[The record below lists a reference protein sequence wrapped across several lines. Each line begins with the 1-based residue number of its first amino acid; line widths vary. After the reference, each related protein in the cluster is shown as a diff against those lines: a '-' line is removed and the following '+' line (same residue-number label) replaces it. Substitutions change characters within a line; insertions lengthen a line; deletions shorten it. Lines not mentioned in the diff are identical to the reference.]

1 MSTRSAAG
9 NGKRPRRP
17 ARPPRRPARR
27 PRRPA
32 RRPRP
37 AADRRRRRIGLAG
50 RYATLVLMLVVML
63 GPIVWQFLT
72 SIRGR
77 TENVYDGVLPSR
89 PTLDNYVRVAE
100 SFPLLQYVG
109 NTLTVAAL
117 AVTSNMLFAAMGG
130 YALSR
135 AAWKGRQVVFTVLV
149 ATLMFPFESVMI
161 SMFLTV
167 REMGL
172 VDTLV
177 GVWLPGAVSVLNIM
191 VMRAA
196 FLAVPREVEEAAV
209 LDGAGEWTRF
219 TRVFLPAAKGAL
231 AVVCITS
238 FMGAWDDFLWPLLV
252 LTDSDHYTLQLG
264 LKTLAGATTV
274 NDQRLVAAGAMAA
287 LLPMMLLFF
296 ALQRFFFKG
305 VGEGAVKI

>member
-1 MSTRSAAG
+1 MSAPSPPGGRE
-9 NGKRPRRP
+9 PRRS
-17 ARPPRRPARR
+17 R
-27 PRRPA
+27 
-32 RRPRP
+32 
-37 AADRRRRRIGLAG
+37 ADRGRRWTGLAG
-50 RYATLVLMLVVML
+50 RYAALLLMLVVML

-77 TENVYDGVLPSR
+77 TENVYDGMLPSQ

-100 SFPLLQYVG
+100 SFPLLQYAG
-109 NTLTVAAL
+109 NTLVVAAL
-117 AVTSNMLFAAMGG
+117 AVTSNTLFAAMGG

-135 AAWKGRQVVFTVLV
+135 AAWKGRKVVFTLLV

-172 VDTLV
+172 VDTLI
-177 GVWLPGAVSVLNIM
+177 GVWLPGAVSVLNVMIM
-191 VMRAA
+191 RSA

-209 LDGAGEWTRF
+209 LDGANEWTRF
-219 TRVFLPAAKGAL
+219 ARVFLPSAKGAL
-231 AVVCITS
+231 AVVCLTS

-252 LTDSDHYTLQLG
+252 LTDSDNYTLQLG

-274 NDQRLVAAGAMAA
+274 NDQRLIAAGAMAA
-287 LLPMMLLFF
+287 LIPMMLLFL

-305 VGEGAVKI
+305 VGEGAVKT

>member
-1 MSTRSAAG
+1 MRGEARTPSSAA
-9 NGKRPRRP
+9 
-17 ARPPRRPARR
+17 ARR
-27 PRRPA
+27 RHRIA
-32 RRPRP
+32 L
-37 AADRRRRRIGLAG
+37 AA

-72 SIRGR
+72 SVRGR
-77 TENVYDGVLPSR
+77 TENVYDGVLPAR
-89 PTLDNYVRVAE
+89 PTLDNYVRVAD

-109 NTLTVAAL
+109 NTLTVAVL
-117 AVTSNMLFAAMGG
+117 AIASNMLFAAMGG

-135 AAWKGRQVVFTVLV
+135 AGWKGRRIVFTVLV

-172 VDTLV
+172 VDTLI

-191 VMRAA
+191 IMRAA

-287 LLPMMLLFF
+287 LVPMMLLFF

>member
-1 MSTRSAAG
+1 MSALPAPGKTAG
-9 NGKRPRRP
+9 RRVG
-17 ARPPRRPARR
+17 ADARR
-27 PRRPA
+27 HWT
-32 RRPRP
+32 
-37 AADRRRRRIGLAG
+37 GLAA
-50 RYATLVLMLVVML
+50 RYATLLLMLVIMI

-100 SFPLLQYVG
+100 SFPLFQYVG
-109 NTLTVAAL
+109 NTLTVALL

-135 AAWKGRQVVFTVLV
+135 AAWKGRKAVFTVLV

-172 VDTLV
+172 VDTLI

-191 VMRAA
+191 VLRSA
-196 FLAVPREVEEAAV
+196 FLSVPREVEEAAV
-209 LDGAGEWTRF
+209 IDGANEWTRF

-274 NDQRLVAAGAMAA
+274 SDQRIIAAGAMTA
-287 LLPMMLLFF
+287 LIPIVLLFF

-305 VGEGAVKI
+305 VGEGAVKT

>member
-1 MSTRSAAG
+1 MRTA
-9 NGKRPRRP
+9 PP
-17 ARPPRRPARR
+17 ARAARVGG
-27 PRRPA
+27 
-32 RRPRP
+32 
-37 AADRRRRRIGLAG
+37 DGLTRRRLALAA
-50 RYATLVLMLVVML
+50 RYGTLLLMLAVML
-63 GPIVWQFLT
+63 GPILWQFLT

-77 TENVYDGVLPSR
+77 TENVYDGVLPTH

-109 NTLTVAAL
+109 NTLVVAGL
-117 AVTSNMLFAAMGG
+117 AITSNMLFAAMGG

-135 AAWKGRQVVFTVLV
+135 AAWKGREVVLTVLV

-167 REMGL
+167 RGMGL
-172 VDTLV
+172 VDTLI

-191 VMRAA
+191 IMRAA
-196 FLAVPREVEEAAV
+196 FLAVPKEVEEAAV

-219 TRVFLPAAKGAL
+219 TRVFVPSARGAL

-274 NDQRLVAAGAMAA
+274 NDQRLIAAGAMAA

-305 VGEGAVKI
+305 VGEGAVKL

>member
-1 MSTRSAAG
+1 MSA
-9 NGKRPRRP
+9 P
-17 ARPPRRPARR
+17 APSREA
-27 PRRPA
+27 
-32 RRPRP
+32 
-37 AADRRRRRIGLAG
+37 RRRRLLGLAA
-50 RYATLVLMLVVML
+50 RYATLLLMLGVVL

-72 SIRGR
+72 SLRGR

-89 PTLDNYVRVAE
+89 PTLDNYLRVAE

-109 NTLTVAAL
+109 NTLTVALL

-135 AAWKGRQVVFTVLV
+135 AGWKGRRTVFTVLV

-172 VDTLV
+172 VDTLI

-191 VMRAA
+191 IMHAA
-196 FLAVPREVEEAAV
+196 FLAVPREIEEAAV
-209 LDGAGEWTRF
+209 LDGAGEWARF

-231 AVVCITS
+231 AVVCLTS

-252 LTDSDHYTLQLG
+252 LTDSEHYTLQLG
-264 LKTLAGATTV
+264 LKTLAGATTTS
-274 NDQRLVAAGAMAA
+274 DQRIIAAGAMAA
-287 LLPMMLLFF
+287 FLPMVLLFF

>member
-1 MSTRSAAG
+1 MSATGTGRG
-9 NGKRPRRP
+9 
-17 ARPPRRPARR
+17 
-27 PRRPA
+27 
-32 RRPRP
+32 
-37 AADRRRRRIGLAG
+37 RRRSGLAA
-50 RYATLVLMLVVML
+50 RYAVLLLMLVLML

-72 SIRGR
+72 SVRGR
-77 TENVYDGVLPSR
+77 TENVYDGLLPSR
-89 PTLDNYVRVAE
+89 PTLDNYLRVAE
-100 SFPLLQYVG
+100 SFPLAQYVG
-109 NTLTVAAL
+109 NTLVVALL
-117 AVTSNMLFAAMGG
+117 AVASNTLFAAMGG

-135 AAWKGRQVVFTVLV
+135 AGWKGRGAVFTVLV

-177 GVWLPGAVSVLNIM
+177 GVWLPGAVSVLNVMI
-191 VMRAA
+191 MRAA
-196 FLAVPREVEEAAV
+196 FLAVPREIEEAAV

-219 TRVFLPAAKGAL
+219 TRVFLPGARGAL

-264 LKTLAGATTV
+264 LKTLAGATTTS
-274 NDQRLVAAGAMAA
+274 DQRIVAAGAMAA
-287 LLPMMLLFF
+287 LLPMMLLFL

-305 VGEGAVKI
+305 VGEGAVKT

>member
-1 MSTRSAAG
+1 MSAT
-9 NGKRPRRP
+9 PRGRL
-17 ARPPRRPARR
+17 
-27 PRRPA
+27 
-32 RRPRP
+32 
-37 AADRRRRRIGLAG
+37 GLAV

-77 TENVYDGVLPSR
+77 TENVYDGVLPAR
-89 PTLDNYVRVAE
+89 PTLDNYALVAD

-109 NTLTVAAL
+109 NTLIVAAL
-117 AVTSNMLFAAMGG
+117 AITSNMLFAAMGG

-135 AAWKGRQVVFTVLV
+135 AGWKGRRSVFTVLV

-172 VDTLV
+172 VDTLI

-191 VMRAA
+191 IMRSA
-196 FLAVPREVEEAAV
+196 FLAVPKEVEESAV

-219 TRVFLPAAKGAL
+219 TRLFLPAAKGAL

-238 FMGAWDDFLWPLLV
+238 FIGAWDDFLWPLLI

-264 LKTLAGATTV
+264 LKSLAGATTT
-274 NDQRLVAAGAMAA
+274 NDQRIIAAGAMAA
-287 LLPMMLLFF
+287 LLPIMLLFF

>member
-1 MSTRSAAG
+1 MSRRTVSQRAVSHRAG
-9 NGKRPRRP
+9 DGG
-17 ARPPRRPARR
+17 AR
-27 PRRPA
+27 
-32 RRPRP
+32 
-37 AADRRRRRIGLAG
+37 ADLRRRRLGLVG
-50 RYATLVLMLVVML
+50 RYATLTLMLVVML

-89 PTLDNYVRVAE
+89 PTLDNYVRVAD

-109 NTLTVAAL
+109 NTLTVAVL
-117 AVTSNMLFAAMGG
+117 AIASNLLFAAMGG

-135 AAWKGRQVVFTVLV
+135 AAWKGRKTVFTVLV

-172 VDTLV
+172 VDTLI

-191 VMRAA
+191 IMRAA
-196 FLAVPREVEEAAV
+196 FLAVPGEIEEAAV
-209 LDGAGEWTRF
+209 LDGANEWTRF

-252 LTDSDHYTLQLG
+252 LTNSDHYTLQLG

-274 NDQRLVAAGAMAA
+274 NDQRLIAAGAMAA
-287 LLPMMLLFF
+287 LFPMMLLFF
-296 ALQRFFFKG
+296 ALQRYFFKG
-305 VGEGAVKI
+305 VGEGAVKT

>member
-1 MSTRSAAG
+1 MSTPSSAG
-9 NGKRPRRP
+9 TGQ
-17 ARPPRRPARR
+17 PARR
-27 PRRPA
+27 TAAA
-32 RRPRP
+32 RRRH
-37 AADRRRRRIGLAG
+37 RIALAG

-77 TENVYDGVLPSR
+77 TENVYDGVLPAR

-109 NTLTVAAL
+109 NTLTVAVL
-117 AVTSNMLFAAMGG
+117 AITSNMLFAAMGG

-135 AAWKGRQVVFTVLV
+135 AAWKGRRIVFTVLV

-172 VDTLV
+172 VDTLI

-191 VMRAA
+191 IMRAA

-252 LTDSDHYTLQLG
+252 LTDSDRYTLQLG

-287 LLPMMLLFF
+287 LVPMMLLFF

>member
-1 MSTRSAAG
+1 MSTATRTAPPASASARTATHAG
-9 NGKRPRRP
+9 
-17 ARPPRRPARR
+17 
-27 PRRPA
+27 
-32 RRPRP
+32 
-37 AADRRRRRIGLAG
+37 ADRRRRRIGLAA
-50 RYATLVLMLVVML
+50 RYVTLILMLVVML

-77 TENVYDGVLPSR
+77 TENVYDGVLPSQ
-89 PTLDNYVRVAE
+89 PTLDNYALVAD

-109 NTLTVAAL
+109 NTLVVAVL
-117 AVTSNMLFAAMGG
+117 AITSNMLFAAMGG

-135 AAWKGRQVVFTVLV
+135 AGWKGRKSVFTVLV

-191 VMRAA
+191 IMRSA
-196 FLAVPREVEEAAV
+196 FLAVPKEVEESAV
-209 LDGAGEWTRF
+209 LDGANEWTRF
-219 TRVFLPAAKGAL
+219 TRLFLPAAKGAL

-252 LTDSDHYTLQLG
+252 LTNSDHYTLQLG
-264 LKTLAGATTV
+264 LKTLAGASTT
-274 NDQRLVAAGAMAA
+274 NDQRIIAAGAMAA

-305 VGEGAVKI
+305 VGEGAVKT

>member
-1 MSTRSAAG
+1 MSAPSSAGAG
-9 NGKRPRRP
+9 
-17 ARPPRRPARR
+17 RPARR
-27 PRRPA
+27 TAAA
-32 RRPRP
+32 RRRHRL
-37 AADRRRRRIGLAG
+37 ALAG

-77 TENVYDGVLPSR
+77 TENVYDGVLPAR

-100 SFPLLQYVG
+100 SFPLAQYVG
-109 NTLTVAAL
+109 NTLTVAVL
-117 AVTSNMLFAAMGG
+117 AITSNMLFSAMGG

-135 AAWKGRQVVFTVLV
+135 AAWKGRRIVFTVLV

-172 VDTLV
+172 LDTLV

-191 VMRAA
+191 IMRAA

-252 LTDSDHYTLQLG
+252 LTNSDHYTLQLG

-287 LLPMMLLFF
+287 LVPMMLLFF

-305 VGEGAVKI
+305 VGEGAVKL

>member
-1 MSTRSAAG
+1 
-9 NGKRPRRP
+9 
-17 ARPPRRPARR
+17 
-27 PRRPA
+27 
-32 RRPRP
+32 
-37 AADRRRRRIGLAG
+37 
-50 RYATLVLMLVVML
+50 MLVVML

-77 TENVYDGVLPSR
+77 TENVYDGVLPAR

-109 NTLTVAAL
+109 NTLTVALL
-117 AVTSNMLFAAMGG
+117 AVTSNLLFAAMGG

-135 AAWKGRQVVFTVLV
+135 AAWKGRRAVFTVLV

-161 SMFLTV
+161 SMFLTI

-172 VDTLV
+172 VDTLI

-191 VMRAA
+191 IMRSA
-196 FLAVPREVEEAAV
+196 FLAVPAELEEAAV

-252 LTDSDHYTLQLG
+252 LTDSENHTLQLG

-274 NDQRLVAAGAMAA
+274 SDQRIIAAGAMAA
-287 LLPMMLLFF
+287 LIPMMLLFF

-305 VGEGAVKI
+305 VGDGAVKT

>member
-1 MSTRSAAG
+1 MSTSSSAGSGHRSG
-9 NGKRPRRP
+9 PGIEKRPRRT
-17 ARPPRRPARR
+17 AAARR
-27 PRRPA
+27 RH
-32 RRPRP
+32 
-37 AADRRRRRIGLAG
+37 RIGLAG

-63 GPIVWQFLT
+63 GPIVWQFLA

-77 TENVYDGVLPSR
+77 TENVYDGVLPSQ

-109 NTLTVAAL
+109 NTLTVAVL
-117 AVTSNMLFAAMGG
+117 AITSNMLFAAMGG

-135 AAWKGRQVVFTVLV
+135 AAWKGRRVVFTVLV

-172 VDTLV
+172 VDTLI

-196 FLAVPREVEEAAV
+196 FLAVPKEIEEAAV

-252 LTDSDHYTLQLG
+252 LTNSDNYTLQLG

>member
-1 MSTRSAAG
+1 MPPPPVRAG
-9 NGKRPRRP
+9 L
-17 ARPPRRPARR
+17 
-27 PRRPA
+27 
-32 RRPRP
+32 
-37 AADRRRRRIGLAG
+37 RRRRLGLAA
-50 RYATLVLMLVVML
+50 RYATLLLMLAVML

-72 SIRGR
+72 SVRGR

-89 PTLDNYVRVAE
+89 PTLDNYVLVAE

-135 AAWKGRQVVFTVLV
+135 AGWKGRKSVFTVLV

-172 VDTLV
+172 VDTLI

-196 FLAVPREVEEAAV
+196 FLSVPRELEEAAV
-209 LDGAGEWTRF
+209 LDGANEWTRF

-252 LTDSDHYTLQLG
+252 LTNSDHYTLQLG
-264 LKTLAGATTV
+264 LKTLAGATTTS
-274 NDQRLVAAGAMAA
+274 DQRVIAAGAMAA
-287 LLPMMLLFF
+287 LIPMMLLFF
-296 ALQRFFFKG
+296 ALQRYFFKG

>member
-1 MSTRSAAG
+1 MSAPSPAGSGQPPLRTAA
-9 NGKRPRRP
+9 
-17 ARPPRRPARR
+17 ARR
-27 PRRPA
+27 RH
-32 RRPRP
+32 
-37 AADRRRRRIGLAG
+37 RIGLAG

-77 TENVYDGVLPSR
+77 TENVYDGVLPAR

-100 SFPLLQYVG
+100 SFPLLQYAG

-135 AAWKGRQVVFTVLV
+135 AGWKGRQVVFTVLV

-177 GVWLPGAVSVLNIM
+177 GVWLPGAVSVLNVMI
-191 VMRAA
+191 MRAA

-252 LTDSDHYTLQLG
+252 LTNSDHYTLQLG

-287 LLPMMLLFF
+287 LIPMMLLFF

-305 VGEGAVKI
+305 VGEGAVKT

>member
-1 MSTRSAAG
+1 MRHRS
-9 NGKRPRRP
+9 
-17 ARPPRRPARR
+17 
-27 PRRPA
+27 
-32 RRPRP
+32 
-37 AADRRRRRIGLAG
+37 IGLAG
-50 RYATLVLMLVVML
+50 RYVTLLVMLVIML

-77 TENVYDGVLPSR
+77 TENVYDGVLPAR

-109 NTLTVAAL
+109 NTLVVAAL
-117 AVTSNMLFAAMGG
+117 AVTSNLLFAAMGG

-135 AAWKGRQVVFTVLV
+135 PGWKGRKAVFTALV

-167 REMGL
+167 RAMGL
-172 VDTLV
+172 VDTLI
-177 GVWLPGAVSVLNIM
+177 GVWLPGAVSVLNVMI
-191 VMRAA
+191 MRAA
-196 FLAVPREVEEAAV
+196 FLAVPKEVEEAAV
-209 LDGAGEWTRF
+209 LDGAGEWARF

-231 AVVCITS
+231 AVVCLTS

-252 LTDSDHYTLQLG
+252 LTDSEHYTLQLG

-274 NDQRLVAAGAMAA
+274 NDQRLIAAGAMAA
-287 LLPMMLLFF
+287 LIPMMLLFF
-296 ALQRFFFKG
+296 TLQRFFFKG
-305 VGEGAVKI
+305 VGEGAVKT

>member
-1 MSTRSAAG
+1 MTTT
-9 NGKRPRRP
+9 PR
-17 ARPPRRPARR
+17 ARL
-27 PRRPA
+27 
-32 RRPRP
+32 
-37 AADRRRRRIGLAG
+37 GLAA

-77 TENVYDGVLPSR
+77 TENVYDGVLPRR
-89 PTLDNYVRVAE
+89 PTLDNYALVAE

-109 NTLTVAAL
+109 NTLIVAVL
-117 AVTSNMLFAAMGG
+117 AITSNMLFAAMGG

-135 AAWKGRQVVFTVLV
+135 AGWKGRKSVFTVLV

-172 VDTLV
+172 VDTLI

-191 VMRAA
+191 VMRSA
-196 FLAVPREVEEAAV
+196 FLAVPREVEESAV

-219 TRVFLPAAKGAL
+219 TRLFLPAAKGAL

-252 LTDSDHYTLQLG
+252 LTNSDHYTLQLG
-264 LKTLAGATTV
+264 LKTLAGATTT
-274 NDQRLVAAGAMAA
+274 NDQRIVAAGAMAA

>member
-1 MSTRSAAG
+1 MSTPPSLRSEGAT
-9 NGKRPRRP
+9 RP
-17 ARPPRRPARR
+17 ARATRPVRSG
-27 PRRPA
+27 
-32 RRPRP
+32 
-37 AADRRRRRIGLAG
+37 ADRRRRRIGLAG

-77 TENVYDGVLPSR
+77 AENVYDGVLPSQ

-109 NTLTVAAL
+109 NTLTVAVL
-117 AVTSNMLFAAMGG
+117 AITSNLLFAAMGG

-135 AAWKGRQVVFTVLV
+135 AAWKGRGVVFTVLV

-172 VDTLV
+172 VDTLI

-191 VMRAA
+191 IMRAA
-196 FLAVPREVEEAAV
+196 FLAVPKEVEEAAV

-252 LTDSDHYTLQLG
+252 LTDSDNYTLQLG

-274 NDQRLVAAGAMAA
+274 NDQRLIAAGAMAA

-305 VGEGAVKI
+305 VGEGAVKT

>member
-1 MSTRSAAG
+1 MNAPPSSG
-9 NGKRPRRP
+9 SGQRPRRT
-17 ARPPRRPARR
+17 AAARR
-27 PRRPA
+27 RH
-32 RRPRP
+32 
-37 AADRRRRRIGLAG
+37 RIGLAG
-50 RYATLVLMLVVML
+50 RYATLVLMLVIML
-63 GPIVWQFLT
+63 GPIAWQFLT

-77 TENVYDGVLPSR
+77 TENVYDGVLPAQ
-89 PTLDNYVRVAE
+89 PTLDNYVRVAD

-117 AVTSNMLFAAMGG
+117 AITSNMLFAAMGG

-135 AAWKGRQVVFTVLV
+135 AGWKGRQVVFTVLV

-172 VDTLV
+172 VDTLI
-177 GVWLPGAVSVLNIM
+177 GVWLPGAVSVLNVMI
-191 VMRAA
+191 MRAA

-252 LTDSDHYTLQLG
+252 LTNSDHYTLQLG

-287 LLPMMLLFF
+287 LVPMMLLFF

-305 VGEGAVKI
+305 VGEGAVKT

>member
-1 MSTRSAAG
+1 MRREASTPSSAA
-9 NGKRPRRP
+9 
-17 ARPPRRPARR
+17 ARR
-27 PRRPA
+27 RHRIA
-32 RRPRP
+32 L
-37 AADRRRRRIGLAG
+37 AA

-72 SIRGR
+72 SVRGR
-77 TENVYDGVLPSR
+77 TENVYDGVLPAR

-109 NTLTVAAL
+109 NTLTVAVL
-117 AVTSNMLFAAMGG
+117 AIASNMLFAAMGG

-135 AAWKGRQVVFTVLV
+135 AGWKGRRIVFTVLV

-172 VDTLV
+172 VDTLI

-191 VMRAA
+191 IMRAA

-252 LTDSDHYTLQLG
+252 LTDSNHYTLQLG

-287 LLPMMLLFF
+287 LVPMMLLFF

>member
-1 MSTRSAAG
+1 MSTA
-9 NGKRPRRP
+9 
-17 ARPPRRPARR
+17 
-27 PRRPA
+27 
-32 RRPRP
+32 PRP
-37 AADRRRRRIGLAG
+37 APRPAPRRRLVLAA

-77 TENVYDGVLPSR
+77 TENVYDGLLPSH

-109 NTLTVAAL
+109 NTLIVAAL
-117 AVTSNMLFAAMGG
+117 AVTSNLLFAAMGG

-135 AAWKGRQVVFTVLV
+135 AGWKGRKTVFTVLV

-167 REMGL
+167 RGMGL
-172 VDTLV
+172 VDTLI

-209 LDGAGEWTRF
+209 LDGANEWTRF
-219 TRVFLPAAKGAL
+219 TRVFLPAVKGAL

-252 LTDSDHYTLQLG
+252 LTNSDHYTLQLG

-274 NDQRLVAAGAMAA
+274 NDQRLIAAGAMAA
-287 LLPMMLLFF
+287 LLPMMLLFL
-296 ALQRFFFKG
+296 ALQRYFFKG

>member
-1 MSTRSAAG
+1 MSAPTDRAPAGTPAPAA
-9 NGKRPRRP
+9 PRRP
-17 ARPPRRPARR
+17 PTDPRVR
-27 PRRPA
+27 
-32 RRPRP
+32 
-37 AADRRRRRIGLAG
+37 ADLRRRLLG
-50 RYATLVLMLVVML
+50 RTARYVTLLLMLVVML

-77 TENVYDGVLPSR
+77 TENVYDGLLPSR
-89 PTLDNYVRVAE
+89 PTFDNYVLVAE

-109 NTLTVAAL
+109 NTLIVAAL
-117 AVTSNMLFAAMGG
+117 SVTSNLLFAAMGG

-135 AAWKGRQVVFTVLV
+135 AGWKGRRSVFTVLV

-167 REMGL
+167 RGMGL
-172 VDTLV
+172 VDTLI

-191 VMRAA
+191 IMRAA
-196 FLAVPREVEEAAV
+196 FLSVPREIEEAAV

-219 TRVFLPAAKGAL
+219 TRVFLPSAKGAL

-252 LTDSDHYTLQLG
+252 LTDSEHYTLQLG
-264 LKTLAGATTV
+264 LKTLAGATTTS
-274 NDQRLVAAGAMAA
+274 DQRTIAAGAMAA
-287 LLPMMLLFF
+287 LIPMMLLFF
-296 ALQRFFFKG
+296 ALQRYFFKG
-305 VGEGAVKI
+305 VAEGAVKT

>member
-1 MSTRSAAG
+1 MSAAG
-9 NGKRPRRP
+9 TGGG
-17 ARPPRRPARR
+17 
-27 PRRPA
+27 
-32 RRPRP
+32 
-37 AADRRRRRIGLAG
+37 RRRGGLAA
-50 RYATLVLMLVVML
+50 RYAVLVLTLVLML

-72 SIRGR
+72 SVRGR
-77 TENVYDGVLPSR
+77 TENVYDGLLPSH
-89 PTLDNYVRVAE
+89 PTLDNYLRVAE
-100 SFPLLQYVG
+100 SFPLARYVG
-109 NTLTVAAL
+109 NTLVVAVL
-117 AVTSNMLFAAMGG
+117 AVASNALFASMGG

-135 AAWKGRQVVFTVLV
+135 AGWKGRRAVFTVLV

-167 REMGL
+167 RGMGL

-177 GVWLPGAVSVLNIM
+177 GVWLPGAVSVLNVM

-196 FLAVPREVEEAAV
+196 FLAVPREIEEAAV

-219 TRVFLPAAKGAL
+219 TRVFLPGARGAL

-264 LKTLAGATTV
+264 LKTLAGATTTS
-274 NDQRLVAAGAMAA
+274 DQRIVAAGAMTA
-287 LLPMMLLFF
+287 LVPMVLLFLL
-296 ALQRFFFKG
+296 LQRFFFKG
-305 VGEGAVKI
+305 VGEGAVKT

>member
-1 MSTRSAAG
+1 MSTPSAAG
-9 NGKRPRRP
+9 RGKGPRSGNGSEERPTRT
-17 ARPPRRPARR
+17 AAARR
-27 PRRPA
+27 RH
-32 RRPRP
+32 
-37 AADRRRRRIGLAG
+37 RIGLAG
-50 RYATLVLMLVVML
+50 RYATLALMLVVML

-77 TENVYDGVLPSR
+77 TENVYDGVLPSQ

-100 SFPLLQYVG
+100 SFPLLQYAG
-109 NTLTVAAL
+109 NTLTVAVL
-117 AVTSNMLFAAMGG
+117 AITSNMLFAAMGG

-135 AAWKGRQVVFTVLV
+135 AAWKGRRVVFTVLV

-172 VDTLV
+172 VDTLI

-196 FLAVPREVEEAAV
+196 FLAVPKEIEEAAV
-209 LDGAGEWTRF
+209 LDGAGEWKRF
-219 TRVFLPAAKGAL
+219 TQVFLPAAKGAL

-252 LTDSDHYTLQLG
+252 LTDSDNYTLQLG

>member
-1 MSTRSAAG
+1 MRREASTPSSAA
-9 NGKRPRRP
+9 
-17 ARPPRRPARR
+17 ARR
-27 PRRPA
+27 RHRIALAA
-32 RRPRP
+32 R
-37 AADRRRRRIGLAG
+37 
-50 RYATLVLMLVVML
+50 YTTLVLMLVVML

-72 SIRGR
+72 SVRGR
-77 TENVYDGVLPSR
+77 TENVYDGVLPAR

-109 NTLTVAAL
+109 NTLTVAVL
-117 AVTSNMLFAAMGG
+117 AIASNMLFAAMGG

-135 AAWKGRQVVFTVLV
+135 AGWKGRRIVFTVLA

-172 VDTLV
+172 VDTLI

-191 VMRAA
+191 IMRAA

-287 LLPMMLLFF
+287 LVPMMLLFF

>member
-1 MSTRSAAG
+1 MNAPPSSASG
-9 NGKRPRRP
+9 QRPRRT
-17 ARPPRRPARR
+17 AAARR
-27 PRRPA
+27 RH
-32 RRPRP
+32 
-37 AADRRRRRIGLAG
+37 RIGLAG
-50 RYATLVLMLVVML
+50 RYAALVLMLVVML

-77 TENVYDGVLPSR
+77 TENVYDGVLPAQ
-89 PTLDNYVRVAE
+89 PTLDNYARVAE

-117 AVTSNMLFAAMGG
+117 AITSNMLFAAMGG

-135 AAWKGRQVVFTVLV
+135 AGWKGRQVVFTVLV

-172 VDTLV
+172 VDTLI
-177 GVWLPGAVSVLNIM
+177 GVWLPGAVSVLNVMI
-191 VMRAA
+191 MRAA

-252 LTDSDHYTLQLG
+252 LTNSDHYTLQLG

-287 LLPMMLLFF
+287 LVPMMLLFF

-305 VGEGAVKI
+305 VGEGAVKT